1 MRRYVSQVDRPS
13 SRVVNEGMHP
23 RVDAV
28 RYTHGHHESVLRSHR
43 RRTAED
49 SAAYLLPVLEP
60 GHRLLDVGC
69 GPGTVT
75 ADLAARVAPGEVV
88 AVDTAPHVLELARS
102 TVAERGLTNVT
113 LREAD
118 VHALPFED
126 GTFDVVHAHQVLQH
140 LGDPVAALREM
151 RRVTRP
157 GGWVAVR
164 DADYGAMTWYP
175 AAPGLDD
182 WLALYHEV
190 TDANGAEA
198 DAGRRLLHWVLAA
211 GFDPDGVRPGGSAW
225 CWATPEDRAWWSGLW
240 AERVTASD
248 FARQALEHGLADD
261 VALEALAEAWTAW
274 GSAPDGW
281 FLVPHGEVLA
291 RV

>member
-1 MRRYVSQVDRPS
+1 MTQRP
-13 SRVVNEGMHP
+13 P
-23 RVDAV
+23 AT

-60 GHRLLDVGC
+60 GMRLLDVGC
-69 GPGTVT
+69 GPGTIT
-75 ADLAARVAPGEVV
+75 ADLAGRVAPGEVV
-88 AVDTAPHVLELARS
+88 GVDASPAVLELARA
-102 TVAERGLTNVT
+102 TAIERGVPVT
-113 LREAD
+113 FREAD
-118 VHALPFED
+118 IGALPFD
-126 GTFDVVHAHQVLQH
+126 DDAFDVVHAHQVLQH

-175 AAPGLDD
+175 PSPGLDD

-190 TDANGAEA
+190 TAGNRAEA
-198 DAGRRLLHWVLAA
+198 DAGRRLLSWVLAA
-211 GFDPDGVRPGGSAW
+211 GFDPAQIRPGASAW

-240 AERVTASD
+240 AERVTASA
-248 FARQALEHGLADD
+248 FARQARGAGLADD
-261 VALEALAEAWTAW
+261 VALEALADAWTAW

-281 FLVPHGEVLA
+281 FLVPHGEVLV